1 MTSLSFEDGR
11 PIGIIKGGEHKNNLL
26 YIDSGDKK
34 KKKKKSKKK
43 ETKEI
48 PYDKMMMLDDL
59 FFNGVKGRMKLLEL
73 EKLKRAIAIQQEPLD
88 PKLNKMYHD
97 AIDLLDKKINKELV
111 LHAGE
116 VVPVPKT
123 EGRECLYVC
132 GPSGSGKSTYIGQY
146 AAQWKKIFPKKDIVV
161 FSRVSEDEP
170 IDKLK
175 PLRIKIDYSL
185 IEQPIRPEELADSL
199 VIFDDT
205 DTIPDK
211 DLRNAVIHLKDDLL
225 ETGRHQNI
233 YVIISSHLI
242 NNYKETR
249 KILNECHQMTVFPS
263 SGSAYPIKYCLKN
276 NFGMDKKQIQRLMK
290 LPSRWVTIFKHYPQ
304 TVMYNKGAYLLS
316 NN

>member
-1 MTSLSFEDGR
+1 MTSLSFDEGR
-11 PIGIIKGGEHKNNLL
+11 PIGIIKGGEHKNQIL
-26 YIDSGDKK
+26 YIQSGDKK
-34 KKKKKSKKK
+34 KEKARKKIKIKD
-43 ETKEI
+43 I

-97 AIDLLDKKINKELV
+97 ANEILQGKLNKELV
-111 LHAGE
+111 LHSGE
-116 VVPVPKT
+116 IIPVPKVD
-123 EGRECLYVC
+123 GRECLYIC
-132 GPSGSGKSTYIGQY
+132 GPSGSGKSTYISQY
-146 AAQWKKIFPKKDIVV
+146 VERWKKIYPKKDIVL

-175 PLRIKIDYSL
+175 PLRIKIDENL
-185 IEQPIRPEELADSL
+185 IDMPIEPEELADSL

-205 DTIPDK
+205 DTIPEK
-211 DLRNAVIHLKDDLL
+211 NLRDAMISLKDDLL
-225 ETGRHQNI
+225 EIGRHHNI
-233 YVIISSHLI
+233 YVVISSHLI
-242 NNYKETR
+242 NNYKESR

-290 LPSRWVTIFKHYPQ
+290 LPSRWVTIFKHFPQ
-304 TVMYNKGAYLLS
+304 TVMYSKGAYLLS